1 MWGPWVRPA
10 DEIHEPKSVGDS
22 HMLFSTIVEN
32 GAAVLRIEGELDAGS
47 LSDLRPALS
56 GMSEGQPPPPRV
68 VVDLSALRL
77 IDSSGVGAIVSLY
90 KAVHAYGGSLA
101 ITGAQGQPLA
111 ILRLLRLD
119 RLLSDLAP
127 WPL

>member
-1 MWGPWVRPA
+1 MV
-10 DEIHEPKSVGDS
+10 
-22 HMLFSTIVEN
+22 FSTSVEN

-56 GMSEGQPPPPRV
+56 GISGGQPPPPRV

-90 KAVHAYGGSLA
+90 K
-101 ITGAQGQPLA
+101 
-111 ILRLLRLD
+111 
-119 RLLSDLAP
+119 
-127 WPL
+127 